1 MAHRLPNFLHLGPS
15 KTGSTWLHE
24 VLIGHPEIYFT
35 GAKDLYFF
43 SRCYDR
49 GLSWYST
56 QFRDARP
63 EHKIV
68 GEFSPDYL
76 ACREAP
82 ERIRDCLGPGVRL
95 MVTLREPA
103 DRVFSS
109 YLYLNRHRLAAA
121 TFRDAVRSYPELI
134 EQSRYASQ
142 LRNYLRLFDRRA
154 LYVAIFDDL
163 EAGPQAFLDKVTGWL
178 GVDRY
183 ILSPEQFAAQLPAS
197 SARWPPLAVAVKG
210 VSNWARR
217 HDGADFVGHV
227 KRSTLVQRTLYK
239 PLGPGKPAMSPED
252 VAFVREQLAGEVAGV
267 EEEFGIPLRQRWGW
281 P

>member
-1 MAHRLPNFLHLGPS
+1 MSNRLPNFLHLGPS

-24 VLIGHPEIYFT
+24 VLIDHPEIYFT

-68 GEFSPDYL
+68 GEFSPEYL

-82 ERIRDCLGPGVRL
+82 ERILDCLGPDVRL
-95 MVTLREPA
+95 MVTLREPTA
-103 DRVFSS
+103 RTFSS
-109 YLYLNRHRLAAA
+109 YLYLNRHQLVAA
-121 TFRDAVRSYPELI
+121 TFRDAVRSSPTLMD
-134 EQSRYASQ
+134 QSCYATH
-142 LRNYLRLFDRRA
+142 LRNYLRLFDRQA

-163 EAGPQAFLDKVTGWL
+163 EADPQAFLDEVTRWL

-183 ILSPEQFAAQLPAS
+183 VLSPEQFAAQLPAS
-197 SARWPPLAVAVKG
+197 SARWPPLAVAAKRA
-210 VSNWARR
+210 SDWARR
-217 HDGADFVGHV
+217 HDGADFVGQV
-227 KRSTLVQRTLYK
+227 KRSAMVQRMLYK
-239 PLGPGKPAMSPED
+239 PLGPGGPAMSPED
-252 VAFVREQLAGEVAGV
+252 VAFVREQLAAEVAGV

-281 P
+281 T